1 MLANAPENYTMTSAG
16 LVPDVDS
23 FDIETPEELKFQERL
38 EEQDAIDD
46 LVENLS
52 HNTDFQKMI
61 NRYLWEGLI
70 R

>member
-1 MLANAPENYTMTSAG
+1 MLANAPENYIMTSAG

-23 FDIETPEELKFQERL
+23 FDIETPEELKFQERF

-46 LVENLS
+46 LVENLIYNS
-52 HNTDFQKMI
+52 DFQKMI

-70 R
+70 T